1 MLFHISDADKNYGN
15 LILFRVPL
23 KDVSCVP
30 DAFYLSLHQSYL
42 YSSNLKTSISHE
54 IRQIC

>member
-1 MLFHISDADKNYGN
+1 MSKYADKNYGN

-23 KDVSCVP
+23 QDVSCVP